1 MQNNRKES
9 IICLFRLFYF
19 VSCGCI
25 FLYLSQGL
33 YQNFIGSKVIL
44 TISDLPIG
52 DSGLMKPVIA
62 ICSEDPFRNYS
73 KSMFTL
79 KEYMNNSVNVTNDI
93 LMGYS
98 LANFQGDKQPFVY
111 VSNKRN
117 SHFYSCSKISPRF
130 ALSALSWVAYLN
142 YLNYFKQLL
151 LIFVNLLI
159 GKGII
164 SRSRRHA
171 YCLSWPLHRFKI

>member
-1 MQNNRKES
+1 MHISGSRPVYRLPFQLAFEEASLSNDQLLSGEYSYKMQNNRKES
-9 IICLFRLFYF
+9 LICLFRLFYF

-117 SHFYSCSKISPRF
+117 PLFDSCSKISP
-130 ALSALSWVAYLN
+130 
-142 YLNYFKQLL
+142 Q
-151 LIFVNLLI
+151 ICIIGPFVSC
-159 GKGII
+159 II
-164 SRSRRHA
+164 
-171 YCLSWPLHRFKI
+171 

>member
-9 IICLFRLFYF
+9 LICLFRLFYF

-117 SHFYSCSKISPRF
+117 SLFDSCSKISPQIWSTDPF
-130 ALSALSWVAYLN
+130 VSCIELL
-142 YLNYFKQLL
+142 QLFQTTFVDICQPFNRKRDHISKSKTCSL
-151 LIFVNLLI
+151 LIMAIALF
-159 GKGII
+159 
-164 SRSRRHA
+164 
-171 YCLSWPLHRFKI
+171 